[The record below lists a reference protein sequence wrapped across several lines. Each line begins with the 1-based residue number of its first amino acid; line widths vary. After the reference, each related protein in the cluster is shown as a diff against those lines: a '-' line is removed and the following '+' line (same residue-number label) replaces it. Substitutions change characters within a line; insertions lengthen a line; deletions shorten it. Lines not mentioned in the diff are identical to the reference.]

1 LSFYFLHIKSGLF
14 KFLKIEENNII
25 IKMLSIIILAYN
37 EAATIHR
44 ILDKIKE
51 VQLLNGITKQLS
63 IVNICSSD
71 DTKGKISCG
80 YYFNSDISKIK
91 KRKVCI

>member
-1 LSFYFLHIKSGLF
+1 
-14 KFLKIEENNII
+14 
-25 IKMLSIIILAYN
+25 MLSIIILTYH

-44 ILDKIKE
+44 ISDKIKE

-71 DTKGKISCG
+71 NNKGTTSCA

>member
-1 LSFYFLHIKSGLF
+1 
-14 KFLKIEENNII
+14 
-25 IKMLSIIILAYN
+25 M
-37 EAATIHR
+37 R
-44 ILDKIKE
+44 VKE
-51 VQLLNGITKQLS
+51 VRHSGKGKYGECRRNGITKQLS

-71 DTKGKISCG
+71 NTKGTISCA